1 MALRDTVTDHA
12 LVNDVYRLPIVYLLA
27 TVPPSR
33 SPNIGTTAVK
43 IIQSSS
49 ANHAA
54 VSFNQ
59 ANYRGEINPP
69 LPVVGDA
76 DLPGLI
82 ADHGSWR

>member
-1 MALRDTVTDHA
+1 MIRLFSSVPIMALRDTVGGNTDHA

-69 LPVVGDA
+69 L
-76 DLPGLI
+76 L
-82 ADHGSWR
+82 W